1 MYIATSINEQQ
12 SEDEEDHTTFED
24 HNQDWGEE
32 SLRHCHTP
40 LIYCWHTHS
49 SNPCTFR
56 GSHPTSIYSRNNPT
70 KNNRWF
76 IYQQVRS
83 CPILLCGHALES

>member
-40 LIYCWHTHS
+40 LIYC
-49 SNPCTFR
+49 
-56 GSHPTSIYSRNNPT
+56 
-70 KNNRWF
+70 
-76 IYQQVRS
+76 
-83 CPILLCGHALES
+83 